1 MQAYLKKFDEL
12 FKGKQS
18 IDIEFFCE
26 EPLSKKY
33 VRYNQS
39 GEVCHCSEDS
49 NKAMQRVKNGWQ
61 QIDCDTYSCQYRQK
75 NEQGKCACNR
85 IGWLKFL
92 IPSISTDRI
101 FLMKI
106 TGQTSINILDD
117 YIKLQKAQGKS
128 IKGHYTIFLKQIEQ
142 YNSLGQTFNNYVL
155 DILKT
160 EDFKSIKQIP
170 KTIENTIKVSTNN
183 DENVNSKAMKQ
194 EVINNIKQNTALN
207 RDTTPGNYQKSTTT
221 KRKTTKKTENNQET
235 KQTKESEE
243 DNRNAQKDDNINSDE
258 QLKNCYVLLS
268 TTVET
273 LVNKKGEPKEYLIGE
288 FADVEDKISNI
299 VIRPEDAEEL
309 AQCDLGTVVRLDIS
323 KIGERKYA
331 MKLEFVEKMLK
342 KVAV

>member
-39 GEVCHCSEDS
+39 EKVCHCSKDS

-170 KTIENTIKVSTNN
+170 RTIENTIKVYTNN

-207 RDTTPGNYQKSTTT
+207 RDTAPGNCLKSTTT

-243 DNRNAQKDDNINSDE
+243 DNRNAQKDDNINSNE

-273 LVNKKGEPKEYLIGE
+273 LVNKKGESKEYLIGE

-309 AQCDLGTVVRLDIS
+309 AQCDLGTVVRLGIS
-323 KIGERKYA
+323 KIGERKFA